1 MLSYTDEQYERARR
15 YVEDMKKHRQR
26 IYWKGKESMSDEELI
41 YSYIAHKILSGFYNH
56 YDPSIAARQIL
67 EMKNHTTA

>member
-1 MLSYTDEQYERARR
+1 MPCVETTFMLSYTDEQYERARR

-41 YSYIAHKILSGFYNH
+41 YSYIA
-56 YDPSIAARQIL
+56 
-67 EMKNHTTA
+67 